1 MSDINTPDPRDHPRT
16 PAEGT
21 DDAAEQPNHTDDAAP
36 DEDMSSYNVQP
47 PPVDA
52 DIPGVP
58 DGSSAHGEIAPDEP
72 GANATGVG
80 I

>member
-1 MSDINTPDPRDHPRT
+1 MSDINTPDPRT

-21 DDAAEQPNHTDDAAP
+21 DDAAEQRNHTDDAAP

-58 DGSSAHGEIAPDEP
+58 ETSSVLGEIAPDEP
-72 GANATGVG
+72 GADATGVG
-80 I
+80 V

>member
-1 MSDINTPDPRDHPRT
+1 MSDLNTPDPREHPQA
-16 PAEGT
+16 PAQGA
-21 DDAAEQPNHTDDAAP
+21 DDATAQPNDTDDAAP
-36 DEDMSSYNVQP
+36 DEDVSSSNVP

-58 DGSSAHGEIAPDEP
+58 DSSSALGEIGPDEP

-80 I
+80 V